1 MKQKITII
9 IPTYN
14 EKENISKIVPDIF
27 EVFKRNKIDGNVIV
41 VDDGSPDGTGDVVKD
56 LMKKYNLDI
65 IERKCKSGLGSAYI
79 AGFKKA
85 LKESSDIIFEMDADY
100 SHNPKYIPDFVNK
113 INEGYDLVIG
123 SRYIKGGAVKNWGPK
138 RIMVSKGGNFV
149 ARTLSGL
156 RTNDVTAGYR
166 AYRKEIFKRL
176 DLDRIRSSGYDFQ
189 IEMVFRTSRKGFK
202 VTEIPITFVDRHV
215 GSSKLARKDIIKF
228 FMLCVI
234 LFFERI
240 RGHV

>member
-1 MKQKITII
+1 MKQKITIV

-14 EKENISKIVPDIF
+14 EKENISRLIPAIFDIF
-27 EVFKRNKIDGNVIV
+27 KVNKINGNIVV
-41 VDDGSPDGTGDVVKD
+41 VDDNSPDGTAGVVRE
-56 LMKKYNLDI
+56 LMKKYNIDI
-65 IERKCKSGLGSAYI
+65 IERKGKMGLGSAYI
-79 AGFKKA
+79 VGFRKA
-85 LKESSDIIFEMDADY
+85 LKEGSDIIFEMDADF

-113 INEGYDLVIG
+113 INEGYDLIIG

-138 RIMVSKGGNFV
+138 RIMVSKGGNFI
-149 ARTLSGL
+149 ARTLTGL
-156 RTNDVTAGYR
+156 KTNDVTAGYR
-166 AYRKEIFKRL
+166 AYRKEIFKKL

-228 FMLCVI
+228 FVLCVI